1 MWHLDSPNGRLR
13 VEVWLGPQGGL
24 HYRVVKNNLPVIEE
38 SALGISTSIGEF
50 TQKLVFVKRE
60 DRSIYESYS
69 LPAGKKALYENNAE
83 EMALHYRL
91 LETPFI
97 LRVRAFDEG
106 MAFRY
111 EIPEGDCSSLFIN
124 HETTEFHFPSECDKL
139 WLQDLIKTYEGPY
152 TKHTWEDGLLGQD
165 YGMPGLFHASS
176 AGIWMLVNE
185 ANVLNTHGSYCSCHL
200 IGTGERKMA
209 VSLAPEEKGKPIS
222 SPLPFQSPWRLIA
235 ITDNLDELLNTT
247 LNYNLNPPS
256 VIEDTSWIKP
266 GRTLWAWWEYEN
278 GAQLYT
284 ESKSYVDFAAAV
296 GFEAVTLD
304 CAWDISWLKEFCEY
318 AHEKNV
324 KVWVWTGMQRIDTPE
339 KAQTHIPLWAKCG
352 VDGLKVDFF
361 ENDSR
366 HTMEQYNMIADLMIR
381 HKLMINFHGATKPMG
396 EGRTWPNFIT
406 SEGILGL
413 EHYKW
418 SNMPNAL
425 HNCTVPFTRNVAGP
439 MDYTPVGLSNA
450 NRNTTPAHQLAL
462 PVVFESGATHYS
474 MSLYYMEAW
483 AGTRFLRRTKAK
495 YDGLKVLSGFPGD
508 HAAILR
514 YVCDEWL
521 IGVITVN
528 KQTVSL
534 KLDFLPEG
542 EFEAEIYEDDDK
554 GETLVTRLI
563 KVGKEDMLSLNL
575 LAAGGA
581 AIYIA
586 RKIEEP
592 KCGISTGYMSDR
604 YQEYPG
610 SSAKMLRGSE
620 PVRWSQELN
629 GLQLNG
635 AAAFEISVKE
645 TKRYTLRFFYASEG
659 TWELEAAHGP
669 HTAREKMVSS
679 SGSRTFI
686 THELSMV
693 LEKGE
698 SRLFISRL
706 SGAIPSILKMRV
718 IDNDPPEVITL
729 GAEKAVLT
737 GEAELIRSDT
747 GEYEAVG
754 LGLNN
759 QMCFENVVLPKDG
772 KYVLR
777 VDYCGGESRDISI
790 EANEHDAVHTYLHS
804 TAGWGFPVWNKQEGK
819 EILIPLKKGK
829 NTIRLFNDKGPMSHI
844 RGIAIIPDHGS
855 LEEEVC
861 GK

>member
-1 MWHLDSPNGRLR
+1 MWHIDSPNGRLR
-13 VEVWLGPQGGL
+13 VIVWQDPQGGL
-24 HYRVVKNNLPVIEE
+24 LYSVTKNGVLVLEE
-38 SALGISTSIGEF
+38 SDLGISTSIGEF
-50 TQKLVFVKRE
+50 TRSLVNEKRE
-60 DRSIYESYS
+60 DRSIRESYS
-69 LPAGKKALYENNAE
+69 LPAGKKAKYDNNAE
-83 EMALHYRL
+83 EMALFFSM
-91 LETPFI
+91 EGMPFI

-111 EIPEGDCSSLFIN
+111 EIPKGEGVSLLIN
-124 HETTEFHFPSECDKL
+124 HETTVFHFSKECDKL
-139 WLQDLIKTYEGPY
+139 WLQDWIKTYEGPY
-152 TKHTWEDGLLGQD
+152 NKHTWEDGLFGQD
-165 YGMPGLFHASS
+165 YGMPSLFHMS
-176 AGIWMLVNE
+176 AAGTWMLVNE
-185 ANVLNTHGSYCSCHL
+185 ANILNTHGSYCSCHL
-200 IGTGERKMA
+200 KGTGERRLSIA
-209 VSLAPEEKGKPIS
+209 FAPEEKGKPIS

-235 ITDNLDELLNTT
+235 ITDSLDELLNTT

-256 VIEDTSWIKP
+256 MIADTSWIKP

-284 ESKSYVDFAAAV
+284 ESKSYVDFAAAM

-304 CAWDISWLKEFCEY
+304 CAWDLSWLKEYCDY
-318 AHEKNV
+318 AHQKNV
-324 KVWVWTGMQRIDTPE
+324 KVWVWTGMQRIDTFE
-339 KAQTHIPLWAKCG
+339 KAQAYIPLWASCK

-366 HTMEQYNMIADLMIR
+366 YTMEQYHMIAELMIK

-396 EGRTWPNFIT
+396 EGRTWPNFLT

-418 SNMPNAL
+418 SDMPNAL

-439 MDYTPVGLSNA
+439 MDYTPVGLSNL

-483 AGTRFLRRTKAK
+483 LGTRFLRRTRPK
-495 YDGLKVLSGFPGD
+495 YDGLKVLSGYPGD

-514 YVCDEWL
+514 YTKGEWF

-534 KLDFLPEG
+534 NMDFLPEG

-554 GETLVTRLI
+554 GEMLVTRRM
-563 KVGKEDMLSLNL
+563 KVGRGDELSLNL
-575 LAAGGA
+575 LAAGGV

-586 RKIEEP
+586 GELKEP
-592 KCGISTGYMSDR
+592 ECGICSGYMSDR
-604 YQEYPG
+604 YQEYLG
-610 SSAKMLRGSE
+610 SRAKMLRGSE
-620 PVRWSQELN
+620 PVRWNQELT

-635 AAAFEISVKE
+635 TASFEVSVPK

-659 TWELEAAHGP
+659 AWELEAVHGP
-669 HTAREKMVSS
+669 HTACEKMVSS

-686 THELSMV
+686 THELSMI

-698 SRLFISRL
+698 TRLFISRL
-706 SGAIPSILKMRV
+706 SGAIPSILKLHV

-729 GAEKAVLT
+729 GADKAVLT
-737 GEAELIRSDT
+737 GEAELIRADT

-754 LGLNN
+754 LGFNS
-759 QMCFENVVLPKDG
+759 QMRFEDVLLPESG
-772 KYVLR
+772 KYIVR

-790 EANEHDAVHTYLHS
+790 EANGHDVVHTYLHS
-804 TAGWGFPVWNKQEGK
+804 TAGWGFPVWNKPEGK
-819 EILIPLKKGK
+819 EILIPLQKGK
-829 NTIRLFNDKGPMSHI
+829 NTIRLFNDRGPMSHI
-844 RGIAIIPDHGS
+844 RGIAIIPDNAG
-855 LEEEVC
+855 LEE
-861 GK
+861 

>member
-1 MWHLDSPNGRLR
+1 MWHLDSPMGRLR
-13 VEVWLGPQGGL
+13 VEVWLDSKGGL
-24 HYRVVKNNLPVIEE
+24 YYRVTKDGIPVLDE
-38 SALGISTSIGEF
+38 SALGISTSIEEF
-50 TQKLVFVKRE
+50 TQNLIYVKRE
-60 DRSIYESYS
+60 DRSIRESYS
-69 LPAGKKALYENNAE
+69 LPAGKKAAYVNHAE
-83 EMALHYRL
+83 EMALFFL
-91 LETPFI
+91 LKETPFV

-111 EIPEGDCSSLFIN
+111 EIPEGDVASLLIN
-124 HETTEFHFPSECDKL
+124 HETTEFHFPEDCDKL
-139 WLQDLIKTYEGPY
+139 WLQDWIKTYEGPY
-152 TKHTWEDGLLGQD
+152 NKHTWADGLLGQD
-165 YGMPGLFHASS
+165 YGMPCLFHRSK
-176 AGIWMLVNE
+176 AGTWMLLNE

-200 IGTGERKMA
+200 KGTGERKMSVA
-209 VSLAPEEKGKPIS
+209 FAPEEKGKPIS
-222 SPLPFQSPWRLIA
+222 SPLPFQSPWRLMA
-235 ITDNLDELLNTT
+235 ITDSLDELLNTT

-256 VIEDTSWIKP
+256 VIADTTWIKP

-284 ESKSYVDFAAAV
+284 ESKSYVDFAAAM

-304 CAWDISWLKEFCEY
+304 CAWDISWLKEFCDY
-318 AHEKNV
+318 AHQKNV

-339 KAQTHIPLWAKCG
+339 KAQAFIPLWAGCN

-366 HTMEQYNMIADLMIR
+366 RTMEQYHMIADLMIK

-396 EGRTWPNFIT
+396 EGRTWPNFLT

-418 SNMPNAL
+418 SSMPNAL

-439 MDYTPVGLSNA
+439 MDYTPVGLSNI

-474 MSLYYMEAW
+474 MSLYYLEAW
-483 AGTRFLRRTKAK
+483 LGTRYLRRTKAK
-495 YDGLKVLSGFPGD
+495 YDGLKVLSGYPGD

-514 YVCDEWL
+514 YTKDEWF

-534 KLDFLPEG
+534 PMDFLPEG

-554 GETLVTRLI
+554 GDMLLMRRI
-563 KVGKEDMLSLNL
+563 KVLRANMLSLNL
-575 LAAGGA
+575 LASGGA

-586 RKIEEP
+586 RKIGEP
-592 KCGISTGYMSDR
+592 EFGICSGYMSDR
-604 YQEYPG
+604 YAEYPC
-610 SSAKMLRGSE
+610 SRAKMLRGSE
-620 PVRWSQELN
+620 PVRWNQDLK

-635 AAAFEISVKE
+635 AAMLEVNVPK

-659 TWELEAAHGP
+659 VWELEVAHGP

-679 SGSRTFI
+679 SSIKTFI
-686 THELSMV
+686 THELSMI

-698 SRLFISRL
+698 SKLLINRL
-706 SGAIPSILKMRV
+706 SGAIPAILKLRV
-718 IDNDPPEVITL
+718 IDNDPPAAIIL
-729 GAEKAVLT
+729 GAGKAVLT
-737 GEAELIRSDT
+737 GDAELIRADT

-754 LGLNN
+754 LGFDS
-759 QMCFENVVLPKDG
+759 QMRFEDVVLPEDG
-772 KYVLR
+772 KYILR

-790 EANEHDAVHTYLHS
+790 EANGHDTVHTYLHS
-804 TAGWGFPVWNKQEGK
+804 TAGWGFPAWNKPEGK
-819 EILIPLKKGK
+819 EILIALQKGK

-844 RGIAIIPDHGS
+844 RGIAIIPD
-855 LEEEVC
+855 V
-861 GK
+861 